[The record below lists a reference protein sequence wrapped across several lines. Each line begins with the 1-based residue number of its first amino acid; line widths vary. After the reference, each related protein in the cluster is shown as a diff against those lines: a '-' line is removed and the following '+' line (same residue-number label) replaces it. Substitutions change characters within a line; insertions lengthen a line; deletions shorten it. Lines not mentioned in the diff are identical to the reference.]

1 MVFYILT
8 QNKVSSSQTSLKVM
22 RNIKVWFNN
31 LFLFSVLI
39 LDAIKEA
46 IVMET
51 KRCNI
56 SL

>member
-8 QNKVSSSQTSLKVM
+8 QNKVSSSQTSLRVM
-22 RNIKVWFNN
+22 RTIKVWFNN
-31 LFLFSVLI
+31 LFLSSVLI
-39 LDAIKEA
+39 LEAIKES

>member
-22 RNIKVWFNN
+22 RTIKVWFNN